1 MARTPPKNGRH
12 QSSHFLEA
20 KLCSAWQQLAASKEC
35 FRMLKQDL
43 LQGMAEANDIFNS
56 MSVPLVRLV
65 GLKSQ
70 QLAEQ
75 GRQTSVCLS
84 PPVQSEILQAYSPS
98 DLGSDNRKRGCSEAW
113 QSALS
118 IPEEDL
124 TAQAAQHVE
133 EFSLLQKQQL
143 RQLVGVVKAV
153 EKLVRS
159 QEEVITE
166 KFQGCESYLVNLQQ
180 SSLVNFKSLH
190 QQVLDMR
197 QQDSRVTYR
206 LRVAEQSY
214 QALMSLALKIQES
227 GIDRVRKNLLDV
239 KIEVEGMVNELA
251 SSMCKPVVSF
261 LKELRRNNDAFM
273 VVSKL
278 QRLVAEIDRRFSL
291 QYQTLTTVNDE
302 CMAHVKKMD
311 FQLQVCNRE
320 VEKVS
325 QDGEAL
331 RVSLKEK
338 VEELE
343 ALKMVL
349 SAEELEKQKY
359 KAQLN
364 NEVARACRLEEELR
378 QKERKLAHAVELLQA
393 TKLQALQRH
402 SQMTDACIKST
413 ELCNQLAVMEDKLNQ
428 TNNALDSYLNGD
440 TGILQAHE
448 QLRTCLQHSSKEHQ
462 ISSEFSV
469 PMGGKEELS
478 DLWQNFLK
486 LLSDG
491 TAEGQSKYPDLA
503 QLNDAIVSFYSQY
516 GKQESSRALVEALK
530 DAVGLFTKHL
540 ETTENARAMK
550 EQNLLGINVLMEQLD
565 KNLIFWRSQFKH
577 SSTLLHQSQ
586 QAHKDSISTGSKTQ
600 ISPLMLDIC
609 LPLFCLLAYAMNI
622 AEGFAPTQSCTSVAV
637 CLDNS
642 SQCLSNLLCQ
652 LHIKVSLLSKS
663 SSGIFWQF
671 FAAVAMATMSNHE
684 CAGSQSKACCKGFG
698 APLQHHLEKQRSDVV
713 LHDWEIDQRDEE
725 EVKQLNSDVSCR
737 LSSCKQGFAG
747 NKRSSPEVVQ
757 EMDTGVLPFSTK
769 RVQTLSDTVF
779 CEPQLQ
785 VQSSPAPG
793 SVTMHKMIGGKEGLI
808 ENNSDLVVAK
818 SQKDCQSML
827 LPKEGSS
834 QSVPPLLDDEKGR
847 PTRSSSKELWQ
858 VLELG
863 TDVSCNKTMEC
874 AYNGEVTALEP
885 SSTTRTNG
893 HRSEPLLVLR
903 EEVQRRHPRSS
914 GKRASPRLLAR
925 RLTHSPYQ
933 LCK

>member
-1 MARTPPKNGRH
+1 MLDMARTAPKNGRH
-12 QSSHFLEA
+12 QSSHFMEA

-35 FRMLKQDL
+35 FRILKQDL

-84 PPVQSEILQAYSPS
+84 PPVQSEILQAYSPPA
-98 DLGSDNRKRGCSEAW
+98 LGLDNRKRRCSEAW

-118 IPEEDL
+118 MPEEDL

-133 EFSLLQKQQL
+133 EFTLLQKQQL
-143 RQLVGVVKAV
+143 RQLVGVVKTV

-166 KFQGCESYLVNLQQ
+166 RFQGCESYLVNLQQ

-197 QQDSRVTYR
+197 QQDSRVAYR

-239 KIEVEGMVNELA
+239 KFEVEGMVNELA

-261 LKELRRNNDAFM
+261 LKELRTNNDTFM

-278 QRLVAEIDRRFSL
+278 QRLVGEIDRRISL

-302 CMAHVKKMD
+302 YKAHVKKMD

-320 VEKVS
+320 VEKAS
-325 QDGEAL
+325 QNGEAL

-343 ALKMVL
+343 VLKMVL
-349 SAEELEKQKY
+349 SAEELEKEKY

-378 QKERKLAHAVELLQA
+378 QKERKLAQAVNLLQA
-393 TKLQALQRH
+393 TKLQVLQRH
-402 SQMTDACIKST
+402 SQMTEACIKSR
-413 ELCNQLAVMEDKLNQ
+413 ELCTQLAVMEDKVNQ

-440 TGILQAHE
+440 TGILPAHE
-448 QLRTCLQHSSKEHQ
+448 QLRMCLQHLSKENQ
-462 ISSEFSV
+462 ISSGFSV
-469 PMGGKEELS
+469 PIGGKEELS
-478 DLWQNFLK
+478 DLWQNLLK
-486 LLSDG
+486 LLSDR
-491 TAEGQSKYPDLA
+491 QSKYPDLA
-503 QLNDAIVSFYSQY
+503 QLDDAIVSFYRQY
-516 GKQESSRALVEALK
+516 GRALVEALK
-530 DAVGLFTKHL
+530 DAVRLFTKHL
-540 ETTENARAMK
+540 ETTENAGAMK
-550 EQNLLGINVLMEQLD
+550 EENLLGINVLMEQLD
-565 KNLIFWRSQFKH
+565 KNLIFWRSHFKH
-577 SSTLLHQSQ
+577 SSTLLHHSQ

-637 CLDNS
+637 CPDNF

-652 LHIKVSLLSKS
+652 LHINVSLLSKT
-663 SSGIFWQF
+663 SSGIFLQF

-698 APLQHHLEKQRSDVV
+698 APLQHHLEKQRSGVV
-713 LHDWEIDQRDEE
+713 LHGWEIDQRDEE

-737 LSSCKQGFAG
+737 LSSCKQGFTG

-757 EMDTGVLPFSTK
+757 EMDTGVMPFSTK
-769 RVQTLSDTVF
+769 SVQPHSDTLRY

-785 VQSSPAPG
+785 VQSCPAPG
-793 SVTMHKMIGGKEGLI
+793 SVTIHKMIGGKEGLI
-808 ENNSDLVVAK
+808 ENNSDLVVVK

-834 QSVPPLLDDEKGR
+834 QSALPLLDDEKGR
-847 PTRSSSKELWQ
+847 PTRTSPKELWQ

-885 SSTTRTNG
+885 SSTARTNG

-903 EEVQRRHPRSS
+903 EDVQRRHARPS

-925 RLTHSPYQ
+925 RLAHSPYR